1 MIDEVPTMHTCHFCG
16 SETATPRFVYCDGR
30 EGVPTCNPPCE
41 AALRP
46 RPVARATKACL
57 ACGRDVT
64 NEDTYRGLG
73 FCCLGAQEREL
84 IGGDPVV
91 HALRRL

>member
-1 MIDEVPTMHTCHFCG
+1 MATCHFCG
-16 SETATPRFVYCDGR
+16 SETANPRLVYCDGR
-30 EGVPTCNPPCE
+30 EDVPTCNPPCK

-46 RPVARATKACL
+46 MPVARTTKACSE
-57 ACGRDVT
+57 CGRDCT
-64 NEDTYRGLG
+64 NEDTYSGG
-73 FCCLGAQEREL
+73 IGWCCLSPEHREL